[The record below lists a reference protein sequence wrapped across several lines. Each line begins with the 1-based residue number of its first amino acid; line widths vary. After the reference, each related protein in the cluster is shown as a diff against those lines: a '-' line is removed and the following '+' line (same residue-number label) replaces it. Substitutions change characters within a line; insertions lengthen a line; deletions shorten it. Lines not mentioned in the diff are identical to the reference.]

1 MTSPDSRCATFTS
14 DANGYVPSEG
24 AVSMVL
30 KTRSAA
36 IRDGDPVLA
45 IVRSS
50 VVKHDG
56 RSQGLIAP
64 NGAAQAL
71 LQGEL
76 LQDARLKPSDLECV
90 QLPSKGK
97 HHLTEHIAS
106 LKHMALGPHLGT

>member
-1 MTSPDSRCATFTS
+1 MTSPDSRCAAFTI

-24 AVSMVL
+24 AVSIVL

-36 IRDGDPVLA
+36 IRDGDPILA
-45 IVRSS
+45 SVRSS

-64 NGAAQAL
+64 NGAAQAA

-76 LQDARLKPSDLECV
+76 LQGARMKPSDIELV
-90 QLPSKGK
+90 
-97 HHLTEHIAS
+97 
-106 LKHMALGPHLGT
+106 M